1 MNRKAGGE
9 PWMCRW
15 SNLETLFRLLPSKI
29 FSDDLYTDSLN
40 KVQFSGHPFIWTE
53 GWRSQ
58 LFFHEMHPILVLGLQ
73 RDTPSDGCPSAGSH
87 VLSYDNKPEANTT
100 DILISITFYHEND
113 VIFLHLFL
121 FFLTF
126 SLSETTWIVN
136 IEAIKF
142 KS

>member
-1 MNRKAGGE
+1 
-9 PWMCRW
+9 
-15 SNLETLFRLLPSKI
+15 
-29 FSDDLYTDSLN
+29 
-40 KVQFSGHPFIWTE
+40 
-53 GWRSQ
+53 
-58 LFFHEMHPILVLGLQ
+58 MHPILVLGLQ